1 MAPRRNRPRRHTP
14 PTLSSALDLRRDE
27 TRSGHP
33 CCASIL
39 YFFPMKG
46 RNRVGPDGGE
56 RNGRK
61 LWRLGRVEKLSQR
74 GYLARASPPRDLC
87 FFLRFHRIRTEQ
99 KHASKQRAMARW
111 LPILGNN
118 FIVAEKEKEKKI
130 TADDGLHG
138 SSIWTMSVRKKRKTY
153 VRCSFFIAQ
162 WLEDYYISRYNFACN
177 WKSLFQPSFTTF
189 KINNYD
195 CQD

>member
-118 FIVAEKEKEKKI
+118 FIVAEEKEKKNNRGWWTTWI
-130 TADDGLHG
+130 VDLDD
-138 SSIWTMSVRKKRKTY
+138 VRAEEKKN
-153 VRCSFFIAQ
+153 VRALFFFYSAMIRRLLYFTIQ
-162 WLEDYYISRYNFACN
+162 FRVQLEKFVSTFVYY
-177 WKSLFQPSFTTF
+177 L
-189 KINNYD
+189 
-195 CQD
+195 